1 MNQLNPLHIGALFL
15 AILAYLFF
23 TLSGAKAELREAKTS
38 YKESEE
44 LAITLSSLKETYADK
59 KAIKQALQR
68 VLAQPSLKAANLDV
82 KETKTSTKISS
93 KSMDTAALN
102 SLMGKI
108 LNGSYN
114 VSELKIKKLSE
125 TTASASMEIKW

>member
-23 TLSGAKAELREAKTS
+23 TLSGVKTELNEAKLS
-38 YKESEE
+38 YRESEE
-44 LAITLSSLKETYADK
+44 VAITLSSLKETYADK
-59 KAIKQALQR
+59 QATKQSLQR
-68 VLAQPSLKAANLDV
+68 VLAQPSLKAANLET

-114 VSELKIKKLSE
+114 LSELKIKKLSE
-125 TTASASMEIKW
+125 TTAWVAMEIKW